1 MRSVFYWEAGGL
13 SLERANPYGGLLARA
28 MAPLGVELEAGFARD
43 LSAEWL
49 RENRGRVDVLHL
61 NWPYYMYNS
70 PDLAERIARCADLIG
85 RLALAR
91 SLGYKIVWTVHN
103 LYPHD
108 SPYPDLDR
116 LARLAIT
123 HLATAVIAHCQHAAD
138 LVAEHFFRR
147 EGVFVIPHGHFID
160 PYPNTCTRAEARQRM
175 GIPGERFVFV
185 SFGNLKPYKGLDSLW
200 EAFASLQGDD
210 LVLLLALKTRD
221 PYSAEMIE
229 RARRADPRIVIYTAQ
244 FFGVEEF
251 QFFLNAAD
259 AAVLPFTQVLTSGTA
274 ITALSF
280 GLPVIAP
287 SLGCLPELI
296 DERTGILYAPGDP
309 SALREA
315 MAAIRGCELAP
326 LREAAYRRAES
337 LSWDGIARLTL
348 EAYRHPVPPN
358 GSPALAPALRA
369 GASAGV

>member
-13 SLERANPYGGLLARA
+13 SLERANPYAGLLARSL
-28 MAPLGVELEAGFARD
+28 APLGVELEAGFARD
-43 LSAEWL
+43 LSAGWL

-61 NWPYYMYNS
+61 NWPHYMYNV
-70 PDLAERIARCADLIG
+70 PDLAGRVAACADLIG
-85 RLALAR
+85 HLALAR
-91 SLGYKIVWTVHN
+91 ELGYQLVWTVHN
-103 LYPHD
+103 LYPHE
-108 SPYPDLDR
+108 SLHPDLDR

-123 HLATAVIAHCQHAAD
+123 SLSTALIVHCRAAAD
-138 LVAEHFFRR
+138 LVAEHFHRR
-147 EGVFVIPHGHFID
+147 EGVFVIPHGHFIE

-175 GIPGERFVFV
+175 GIPEDRFVFV
-185 SFGNLKPYKGLDSLW
+185 SFGNLKPYKGLDSLL
-200 EAFASLQGDD
+200 EAFSALPGDD

-221 PYSAEMIE
+221 AYSVEMIE

-259 AAVLPFTQVLTSGTA
+259 AAVMPFTQVLTSGTA

-287 SLGCLPELI
+287 ALGCLPELV
-296 DERTGILYAPGDP
+296 DESMGILYEPDRPA
-309 SALREA
+309 ALRGA
-315 MAAIRGCELAP
+315 MQTIRGRDLAP
-326 LREAAYRRAES
+326 LREAAHRRAAS

-348 EAYRHPVPPN
+348 EAYRHPASTGIRQVPPN
-358 GSPALAPALRA
+358 EF
-369 GASAGV
+369 GV

>member
-13 SLERANPYGGLLARA
+13 SLERANPYAGLLARA
-28 MAPLGVELEAGFARD
+28 LAPFGVELVAGFARD

-49 RENRGRVDVLHL
+49 RANQGRVDVLHL
-61 NWPYYMYNS
+61 NWPYYMYSLPNL
-70 PDLAERIARCADLIG
+70 DERVAACADLVG
-85 RLALAR
+85 HLALAR

-123 HLATAVIAHCQHAAD
+123 HLASAVIVHCQHAAA

-147 EGVFVIPHGHFID
+147 DGVFVIPHGNFIE
-160 PYPNTCTRAEARQRM
+160 PYPNNCTRAEARQRM
-175 GIPGERFVFV
+175 GIPEDRFVFV
-185 SFGNLKPYKGLDSLW
+185 SFGNLKPYKGLDSLL
-200 EAFASLQGDD
+200 EAFTRLPGDD
-210 LVLLLALKTRD
+210 IVLLLALKTRD
-221 PYSAEMIE
+221 AYSADMIE

-259 AAVLPFTQVLTSGTA
+259 AVVLPFTQVLTSGTA

-280 GLPVIAP
+280 GLPVIVP
-287 SLGCLPELI
+287 SLGCLPELV
-296 DERTGILYAPGDP
+296 DGSVGILYDPGRP
-309 SALREA
+309 AALREA
-315 MAAIRGCELAP
+315 LTAIRGRGLAP
-326 LREAAYRRAES
+326 MRAAAYRRAES
-337 LSWDGIARLTL
+337 LSWDAIARLTL
-348 EAYRHPVPPN
+348 EAYRHP
-358 GSPALAPALRA
+358 
-369 GASAGV
+369 ASA